1 MIYKFPPFNNKSL
14 QLQYA
19 SKYAFGYRVR
29 DFHTG
34 NDFGHKQNLDK
45 DGVTRGQY
53 HILLPDGRV
62 QNVKYHADETGFHA
76 DVSFESGH

>member
-1 MIYKFPPFNNKSL
+1 ML
-14 QLQYA
+14 QLQQYA

-34 NDFGHKQNLDK
+34 NDFGHKQNK
-45 DGVTRGQY
+45 DVLGVTRGQY

-62 QNVKYHADETGFHA
+62 QNVIYHADDTGFHA
-76 DVSFESGH
+76 DVSFESATTKHWTAIGK